1 MIEGALY
8 KNLGSQDNPYGYDF
22 MKIMKIQS
30 TRTIEWSPNSDRN
43 DKQYEHFWCDM
54 PNGDIQKIIDHEREI
69 IFYCYN
75 TKKRKNEI
83 QKDLLTVSQWEF
95 WECVQMFYEL
105 VSLDEK

>member
-8 KNLGSQDNPYGYDF
+8 KNLGSEDNPYGYDF

-30 TRTIEWSPNSDRN
+30 TRTIEWSPTSDRN
-43 DKQYEHFWCDM
+43 DKQYEHFWRDM

-105 VSLDEK
+105 VSLDET